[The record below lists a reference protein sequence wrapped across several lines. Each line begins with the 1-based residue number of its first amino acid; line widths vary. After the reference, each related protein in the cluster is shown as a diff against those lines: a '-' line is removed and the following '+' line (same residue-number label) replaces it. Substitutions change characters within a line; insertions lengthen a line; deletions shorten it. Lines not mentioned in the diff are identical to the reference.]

1 VLVKI
6 CGITSEPDALLAVG
20 LGADAIGFVFAPSP
34 RQVAPQAVRRI
45 IERIPPEIL
54 TVGVFRNEAPSRVV
68 DIVNGIGLRGAQL
81 HGDETAEDTQWVAAR
96 VPFTIKA
103 FPAGHRNIA
112 RIDDYGVETVLVD
125 APSPGSGEVFD
136 WRLAEGVVDP
146 ARLIVSGGLHAGN
159 VADAIAHLHPFGV
172 DVSSGVEAEPGR
184 KDPRKVRAFVMAA
197 RAAAGE
203 RVDDEATIGALDDG
217 EEPGGPFDWREDG

>member
-1 VLVKI
+1 MLVKI
-6 CGITSEPDALLAVG
+6 CGITSEADALLAVG

-45 IERIPPEIL
+45 IERVPPEIL
-54 TVGVFRNEAPSRVV
+54 TVGVFRNEARTRVV

-81 HGDETAEDTQWVAAR
+81 HGDESTEDTSWVAAR
-96 VPFTIKA
+96 IPFTIKA

-125 APSPGSGEVFD
+125 AESPGSGEVFD

-146 ARLIVSGGLHAGN
+146 ARLIVSGGVRPEN
-159 VADAIAHLHPFGV
+159 VADAIAHLHPAGG
-172 DVSSGVEAEPGR
+172 DASSGVESAPGR
-184 KDPRKVRAFVMAA
+184 KDPVKVRAFVTAA

-203 RVDDEATIGALDDG
+203 DTGGDG
-217 EEPGGPFDWREDG
+217 SE

>member
-1 VLVKI
+1 MLVKI
-6 CGITSEPDALLAVG
+6 CGITSEADALLAVG

-34 RQVAPQAVRRI
+34 RQVSAQAVRRI
-45 IERIPPEIL
+45 IERVPPEIL
-54 TVGVFRNEAPSRVV
+54 TVGVFRNEAKTRVV
-68 DIVNGIGLRGAQL
+68 DIVNSIGLRGAQL
-81 HGDETAEDTQWVAAR
+81 HGDETAEDTRWVAQR

-103 FPAGHRNIA
+103 FPVGHRNIG

-159 VADAIAHLHPFGV
+159 VADAIAHLRPFGV
-172 DVSSGVEAEPGR
+172 DVSTGVESEPGR
-184 KDPRKVRAFVMAA
+184 KDPSKVRAFVKAA

-203 RVDDEATIGALDDG
+203 TIGDETAGADDDA
-217 EEPGGPFDWREDG
+217 EEIGRPFDWREEG